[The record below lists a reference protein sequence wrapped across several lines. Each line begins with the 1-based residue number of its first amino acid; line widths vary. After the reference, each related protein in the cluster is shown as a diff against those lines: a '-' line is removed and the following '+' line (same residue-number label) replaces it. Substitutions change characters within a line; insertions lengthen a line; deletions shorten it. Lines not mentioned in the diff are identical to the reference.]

1 MDRYF
6 TARPHYPFGSLAKG
20 ISFDLTDRERWLL
33 TLLRKLAPCSRAVLI
48 KASGLS
54 GPAIFRATE
63 DLATKGYLEIGEAI
77 AAGRGQP
84 SNEVRLKEN
93 AAISL
98 GVSVTSDFAQA
109 AIMDLSGHIR
119 VTKDVTA
126 PDMRLD
132 AILEATKVFL
142 NEQMRDHFAG
152 STLTGIGLAVAG
164 FFIGDGQKLNPVP
177 QLDDWAMVELAPIW
191 EAHFGVPVIVEN
203 IASAAAVGES
213 LVGAGQR
220 FNSFGYVN
228 FAFGFGGG
236 VVLDG
241 RLWRGK
247 TGNAGEFA
255 AMLSVIDAFKPT
267 LESLRLHLNDQG
279 EEITGLLDLLSW
291 LHDHED
297 SVEKWGTEWIQKAS
311 HSIALL
317 AELLNGCIDID
328 ALVLGGRL
336 PFFLANA
343 IAERASREHIENRR
357 PVRRG
362 KERPFMKIIA
372 AEISDQSAV
381 IGAAALPLTARIF
394 RPVTNLLP

>member
-1 MDRYF
+1 M
-6 TARPHYPFGSLAKG
+6 ARNFQQLGSLTKG

-48 KASGLS
+48 KSSGLS

-63 DLATKGYLEIGEAI
+63 DLASKGYIEIGEAI

-98 GVSVTSDFAQA
+98 GLSVTSDFAQA
-109 AIMDLSGHIR
+109 AIMDLAGNIR
-119 VTKDVTA
+119 ATKDVTA
-126 PDMRLD
+126 PNMGLD
-132 AILEATKVFL
+132 AILGATKDFL

-152 STLTGIGLAVAG
+152 STLTGIGLAIAG
-164 FFIGDGQKLNPVP
+164 FFIGDGQKLNPVQ
-177 QLDDWAMVELAPIW
+177 QLDDWAMVELGPIW
-191 EAHFGVPVIVEN
+191 EAQFGVPVIVEN

-213 LVGAGQR
+213 LIGTGQR
-220 FNSFGYVN
+220 FDSFGYVN

-247 TGNAGEFA
+247 SGNAGEFA
-255 AMLSVIDAFKPT
+255 AMLGAAGAFIPT
-267 LESLRLHLNDQG
+267 LESLRQHLVNRGENIQSLVELLHWLEKNALSVDQ
-279 EEITGLLDLLSW
+279 
-291 LHDHED
+291 
-297 SVEKWGTEWIQKAS
+297 WGAEWIKKAS

-317 AELLNGCIDID
+317 AELLNGCVDAD

-336 PFFLANA
+336 PSFLANR
-343 IAERASREHIENRR
+343 IAELANQQHLQERP

-362 KERPFMKIIA
+362 YERPFIQIVA
-372 AEISDQSAV
+372 AEVSGQSAV
-381 IGAAALPLTARIF
+381 IGAAALPLTSRIF
-394 RPVTNLLP
+394 SPVTNL

>member
-1 MDRYF
+1 MDRPF
-6 TARPHYPFGSLAKG
+6 TARHSYLFGSIAKG
-20 ISFDLTDRERWLL
+20 ISFELTDRERWLL
-33 TLLRKLAPCSRAVLI
+33 ALLRKLAPCSRAVLI

-63 DLATKGYLEIGEAI
+63 DLATKGYIEIGEAI

-109 AIMDLSGHIR
+109 AIMDLSGHIC

-142 NEQMRDHFAG
+142 NEQMRDHFVG

-247 TGNAGEFA
+247 SGNAGEFA
-255 AMLSVIDAFKPT
+255 AILGAAGAFVPT

-279 EEITGLLDLLSW
+279 ENIASLLDLLSW
-291 LHDHED
+291 LEQHAHNVDA
-297 SVEKWGTEWIQKAS
+297 WGAPWIKKAS

-317 AELLNGCIDID
+317 AEILNGCVDVD

-336 PFFLANA
+336 PFFLASK
-343 IAERASREHIENRR
+343 IAERASQQQLENRK

-362 KERPFMKIIA
+362 HERPIMEITA
-372 AEISDQSAV
+372 AEVSGQSAV

>member
-1 MDRYF
+1 MDRPF
-6 TARPHYPFGSLAKG
+6 TARPSYLFGSVAKG

-33 TLLRKLAPCSRAVLI
+33 ALLRKLAPCSRAVLI

-63 DLATKGYLEIGEAI
+63 DLATKGYIEIGEAI

-84 SNEVRLKEN
+84 SNEVKLKEN

-109 AIMDLSGHIR
+109 AIMDLNGHIR

-132 AILEATKVFL
+132 AILEATKTFL

-152 STLTGIGLAVAG
+152 STLTGIGLAIAG

-177 QLDDWAMVELAPIW
+177 QLDDWALVELAPIW

-213 LVGAGQR
+213 LIGAGQR

-247 TGNAGEFA
+247 SGNSGEFA
-255 AMLSVIDAFKPT
+255 AILGAAGVFVPT
-267 LESLRLHLNDQG
+267 LESLRLHLNEQG
-279 EEITGLLDLLSW
+279 EEISGLLDLLSW
-291 LHDHED
+291 LDDHAHNA
-297 SVEKWGTEWIQKAS
+297 EKWGQEWIQKAS

-317 AELLNGCIDID
+317 AEILNGCIDID

-336 PFFLANA
+336 PFYLANK
-343 IAERASREHIENRR
+343 IAELANQEHLQSRP

-362 KERPFMKIIA
+362 HERPFTKIIA
-372 AEISDQSAV
+372 AEVSGQSAV
-381 IGAAALPLTARIF
+381 VGAAALPLTARIF
-394 RPVTNLLP
+394 SPVTNLLP